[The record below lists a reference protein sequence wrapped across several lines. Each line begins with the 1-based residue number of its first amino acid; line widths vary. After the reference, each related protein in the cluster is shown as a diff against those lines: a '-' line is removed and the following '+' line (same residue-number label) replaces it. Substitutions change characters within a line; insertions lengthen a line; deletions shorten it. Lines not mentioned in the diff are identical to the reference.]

1 MMTTFIFLFSVGI
14 YFLIKAE
21 SARSRR
27 NLERF
32 RDRQWFFY
40 NREVFVNQ
48 FIGFT
53 ILALIIL
60 LNFFAGCITIDFK

>member
-1 MMTTFIFLFSVGI
+1 MMTTFIFLFSLGI

-21 SARSRR
+21 LARSRR

-53 ILALIIL
+53 ILALSIL
-60 LNFFAGCITIDFK
+60 LNWFAGCIIIDFK

>member
-1 MMTTFIFLFSVGI
+1 MMTTFIFLFSLGI

-21 SARSRR
+21 LARSRR

-60 LNFFAGCITIDFK
+60 LNFFAGCIIIDFK

>member
-1 MMTTFIFLFSVGI
+1 MMTTFIFLFSLGI

-21 SARSRR
+21 LARSRR

-60 LNFFAGCITIDFK
+60 LNWFAGCIIIDFK